1 MAMSFD
7 DMDDLIGKSL
17 AGEAS
22 AEELRQVEQW
32 RSTDPANQK
41 YYDQLK
47 SIFDKAA
54 ATPVQVHFDTD
65 QAWQRVRAKIAKEAK
80 VVPIQKASLFNWPAL
95 RIAAGVLLIL
105 AIGVFAGRWFFA
117 PTESLAVVSSNTTV
131 QDTLPDGSTAFLNK
145 RSSIDYEYNPRQKTR
160 KVKLK
165 GEGYFDVKHEETKP
179 FVIETEGVFVRDL
192 GTAFNVKSYPDKDTV
207 EVIVQ
212 SGEVQFYSLRDPG
225 LNLRAGETGIYSK
238 RGRIFTKLERADTN
252 ALAYKTG
259 VFSFHSTDLRSVID
273 RINEVYDSH
282 ITLSDE
288 QLGNCRLT
296 ATFTNE
302 SIETVVEVIAETM
315 GLEVEKKED
324 QKIVLSG
331 TGCQ

>member
-1 MAMSFD
+1 MATSFD
-7 DMDDLIGKSL
+7 HMDDLIGKVL

-22 AEELRQVEQW
+22 VEELREVEQW
-32 RSTDPANQK
+32 RLADSQNQK
-41 YYDQLK
+41 YYDQVRA
-47 SIFDKAA
+47 IFGKAA
-54 ATPVQVHFDTD
+54 ATPVQVQFDTD
-65 QAWQRVRAKIAKEAK
+65 QAWQRVRAKIGKETR
-80 VVPIQKASLFNWPAL
+80 VVPLMPSRANNWPVL
-95 RIAAGVLLIL
+95 RLAAGVIILLAAGI
-105 AIGVFAGRWFFA
+105 FAGRWLFA
-117 PTESLAVVSSNTTV
+117 PTESLAVVSTNKTV

-145 RSSIDYEYNPRQKTR
+145 RSSIDYEYNPREKTR

-192 GTAFNVKSYPDKDTV
+192 GTTFNVKSYPDKDTV

-212 SGEVQFYSLRDPG
+212 SGEVQFYTLHDDG
-225 LNLRAGETGIYSK
+225 LNLKAGETGIYTK
-238 RGRIFTKLERADTN
+238 RGKIFTKIARADTN

-273 RINEVYDSH
+273 RINEVYESN
-282 ITLSDE
+282 ITLTDA

-302 SIETVVEVIAETM
+302 SIDTVVEVIAETM
-315 GLEVEKKED
+315 GLQVEK
-324 QKIVLSG
+324 
-331 TGCQ
+331 